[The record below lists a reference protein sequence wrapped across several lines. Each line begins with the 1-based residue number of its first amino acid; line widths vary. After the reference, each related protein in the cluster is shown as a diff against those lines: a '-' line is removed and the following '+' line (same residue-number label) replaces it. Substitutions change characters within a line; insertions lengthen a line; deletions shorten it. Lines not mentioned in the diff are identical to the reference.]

1 MSQAAGERGRQMW
14 AGVRLRPYARP
25 HRRRC
30 HTVTSPSKLAT
41 QIIMPNLD
49 SDEPLH
55 LPGCV
60 FYPLM
65 GPIMISIPP
74 LDPRAIFRLNRG
86 KTVRKSLIFVPM
98 LDADDAQAL
107 VDRRTCTCTSK
118 LYGEMTGT
126 RAGAWA
132 THAPDGPS
140 TGDPSPRAT
149 PRTRHAHIRQ
159 REEESCC

>member
-1 MSQAAGERGRQMW
+1 MW

-30 HTVTSPSKLAT
+30 HTSPSKLAT
-41 QIIMPNLD
+41 QIIMPDLD

-86 KTVRKSLIFVPM
+86 KTVRKSLILFRCSM
-98 LDADDAQAL
+98 LMML
-107 VDRRTCTCTSK
+107 RRWSTGELTYMYSCTSK

-140 TGDPSPRAT
+140 TGDPSP
-149 PRTRHAHIRQ
+149 PRNASDKTRTHKTERG
-159 REEESCC
+159 RELLLNGPPDKCC

>member
-1 MSQAAGERGRQMW
+1 MW

-30 HTVTSPSKLAT
+30 HTSPSKLAT
-41 QIIMPNLD
+41 QIIMPDLD

-60 FYPLM
+60 FYPLL
-65 GPIMISIPP
+65 GPIMISIPAP

-107 VDRRTCTCTSK
+107 VDRRTCT
-118 LYGEMTGT
+118 YMYE
-126 RAGAWA
+126 
-132 THAPDGPS
+132 
-140 TGDPSPRAT
+140 
-149 PRTRHAHIRQ
+149 
-159 REEESCC
+159 